1 MSKYEKQIRLRIG
14 CIIVFLAVMIFF
26 MVLSGELGWGDSRYM
41 TSLMRTYS
49 SLAFFGCLIYLIV
62 CLTRY
67 RKLLHN
73 RALMEESKIYEQ
85 DEREQMIHDKSGGI
99 LADWGIPCIMIA
111 NWFAAMLAAPQVFY
125 TLTIILIALA
135 GGKWGLRQ
143 YYKRKYS

>member
-1 MSKYEKQIRLRIG
+1 MRRYVKQIRLRIG

-49 SLAFFGCLIYLIV
+49 GMAFFGCLVYLIV
-62 CLTRY
+62 CLVRY

-73 RALMEESKIYEQ
+73 RELMEESRILEQ

-99 LADWGIPCIMIA
+99 LVDLGIPCIMIA
-111 NWFAAMLAAPQVFY
+111 DWFAAMLAAPQVFY
-125 TLTIILIALA
+125 TLTMILIVMA

>member
-1 MSKYEKQIRLRIG
+1 MRRYVKQIRLRIG

-49 SLAFFGCLIYLIV
+49 GLSFFGCLIYLIV
-62 CLTRY
+62 YLVRY

-73 RALMEESKIYEQ
+73 RELMEESRILEQ

-99 LADWGIPCIMIA
+99 LVDLGIPCIMIA
-111 NWFAAMLAAPQVFY
+111 DWFAAMLAAPQVFY
-125 TLTIILIALA
+125 TLTMILIVLA

>member
-1 MSKYEKQIRLRIG
+1 MRRYVKQIRLRIG

-49 SLAFFGCLIYLIV
+49 GLAFFGCLVYLIV
-62 CLTRY
+62 YLVRY

-73 RALMEESKIYEQ
+73 RELMEESRILEQ

-99 LADWGIPCIMIA
+99 LVDLGIPVE
-111 NWFAAMLAAPQVFY
+111 LATTGDNVQEVKKRAVLSKVQNKHK
-125 TLTIILIALA
+125 
-135 GGKWGLRQ
+135 GK
-143 YYKRKYS
+143 